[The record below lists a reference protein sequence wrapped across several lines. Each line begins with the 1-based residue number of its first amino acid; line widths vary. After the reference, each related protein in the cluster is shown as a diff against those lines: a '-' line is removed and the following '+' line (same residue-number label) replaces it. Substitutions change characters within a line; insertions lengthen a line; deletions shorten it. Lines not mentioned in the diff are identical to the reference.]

1 MKSPG
6 LAQASHVVLRIVAGL
21 LMLQH
26 GGQKLFGWFGGAGS
40 APGATVPLWSLM
52 GLAGALELFGGS
64 AILVGIFTRPVA
76 FVLAGEMAVAYFMV
90 HQRNGTW
97 PIQNHG
103 EPAVMFTFIFLF
115 LATHGAGG
123 ISLDGQRPRKRS

>member
-6 LAQASHVVLRIVAGL
+6 FAQASHVLLRMVAGL
-21 LMLQH
+21 LLLQH
-26 GGQKLFGWFGGAGS
+26 GGQKLFGWFGGSGS

-64 AILVGIFTRPVA
+64 AILLGIFTRPVA
-76 FVLAGEMAVAYFMV
+76 FVLSGEMAVAYFMT

-103 EPAVMFTFIFLF
+103 ETAVLFSFIFLF
-115 LATHGAGG
+115 LAAHGAGG
-123 ISLDGQRPRKRS
+123 FSLDGQRPRKRS